1 MKYDVAVVGA
11 GVVGALISRELSK
24 YDIRVALL
32 EKCNDVAMGTTKANS
47 AIVHGGFDA
56 ANGTL
61 KAKLNVRGTELM
73 PKLCADMAVPY
84 RNNGSLVLAFSE
96 EEMEHVRTLYERGVK
111 NGVPKLSVLD
121 KAQVKALEP
130 HVSDEVVGALLSE
143 TAGIVCP
150 YELTIAATEVAVTNG
165 VEFIRNCAVEAINVT
180 ADGFLL
186 ATTQGEISAKY
197 VVNAAGIHTDDIAR
211 MIGDDSISLVAR
223 KGEYYLLDKSFG
235 FMADHTIFQCPNK
248 MGKGVLVT
256 PTVDGNLL
264 IGPSALDVEDKE
276 DVDTTPQGL
285 EFIVEKAKKSV
296 PTLNIRGAIT
306 SFAGM
311 RAHPVTDDFIIGFSA
326 KNDCFLNVAGI
337 ESPGLSAAPA
347 IAEMVAGLLK
357 EKADWQE
364 KKDCVLT
371 RKAPVRFRHMTKSE
385 REALIAKNKAYG
397 RIICR
402 CETITEGEILDAIH
416 APAGARDVDGV
427 KRRTRAGMGRCQ
439 GGFCGSKV
447 VEILSRELNMP
458 LNEITK
464 FGGNSKI
471 LFEKTK

>member
-1 MKYDVAVVGA
+1 MQYDVVVIGA
-11 GVVGALISRELSK
+11 GVVGALISLELSK
-24 YDIRVALL
+24 KDIRVAILD
-32 EKCNDVAMGTTKANS
+32 KCNDVAMGTTKANS

-61 KAKLNVRGTELM
+61 KAKLNVRGTALM
-73 PKLCADMAVPY
+73 PQLCADLAVPY
-84 RNNGSLVLAFSE
+84 RNNGSLVLAFSD
-96 EEMEHVRTLYERGVK
+96 EEMEHVHTLYERGQK
-111 NGVPKLSVLD
+111 NGVPRLSVID
-121 KAQVKALEP
+121 KAAVKAMEP

-165 VEFIRNCAVEAINVT
+165 VEFLRNCAVESIKAQN
-180 ADGFLL
+180 DGFVLS
-186 ATTQGEISAKY
+186 TTCGEIEASY
-197 VVNAAGIHTDDIAR
+197 VINAAGVYADDVAR
-211 MIGDDSISLVAR
+211 MIGDDSISIIAR
-223 KGEYYLLDKSFG
+223 KGEYYLLDKSYG
-235 FMADHTIFQCPNK
+235 YIADHTLFQCPTK

-264 IGPSALDVEDKE
+264 IGPSALDVEDKD
-276 DVDTTPQGL
+276 DVDTTAEGL
-285 EFIVEKAKKSV
+285 SFILEKAKKTV
-296 PTLNIRGAIT
+296 PELNTRGAIT

-311 RAHPVTDDFIIGFSA
+311 RAHPVTDDFIIGFSE

-347 IAEMVAGLLK
+347 IAEMVRDLLTEKAGLA
-357 EKADWQE
+357 EKAQY
-364 KKDCVLT
+364 KTKRT
-371 RKAPVRFRHMTKSE
+371 PPVRFRHMSKAE

-397 RIICR
+397 RVICR

-447 VEILSRELNMP
+447 LEILARELNVPM
-458 LNEITK
+458 NDITK
-464 FGGNSKI
+464 FGGASKI
-471 LFEKTK
+471 LFDKTK

>member
-1 MKYDVAVVGA
+1 MQYDVVVIGA
-11 GVVGALISRELSK
+11 GVVGALISLELSK
-24 YDIRVALL
+24 KDIRVAILD
-32 EKCNDVAMGTTKANS
+32 KCNDVAMGTTKANS

-61 KAKLNVRGTELM
+61 KAKLNVRGTALM
-73 PKLCADMAVPY
+73 PQLCADLAVPY
-84 RNNGSLVLAFSE
+84 RNNGSLVLAFSD
-96 EEMEHVRTLYERGVK
+96 EEMEHVHTLYERGQK
-111 NGVPKLSVLD
+111 NGVPRLSVID
-121 KAQVKALEP
+121 KAVVKAMEP

-165 VEFIRNCAVEAINVT
+165 VEFLRNCAVESIQANN
-180 ADGFLL
+180 DGFVLS
-186 ATTQGEISAKY
+186 TTCGEIEASY
-197 VVNAAGIHTDDIAR
+197 VINAAGVHADDVAR
-211 MIGDDSISLVAR
+211 MIGDDSITIIAR
-223 KGEYYLLDKSFG
+223 KGEYYLLDKSYG
-235 FMADHTIFQCPNK
+235 YIADHTLFQCPTK

-264 IGPSALDVEDKE
+264 IGPSALDVEDKD
-276 DVDTTPQGL
+276 DVDTTAEGL
-285 EFIVEKAKKSV
+285 SFILEKAKKTV
-296 PTLNIRGAIT
+296 PELNTRGAIT

-311 RAHPVTDDFIIGFSA
+311 RAHPVTDDFIIGFSE
-326 KNDCFLNVAGI
+326 KNDRFLNVAGI

-347 IAEMVAGLLK
+347 IAEMVRDLLT
-357 EKADWQE
+357 EKAALSE
-364 KKDCVLT
+364 KAQYKT
-371 RKAPVRFRHMTKSE
+371 KRTPPVRFRHMSKAE

-397 RIICR
+397 RVICR

-447 VEILSRELNMP
+447 LEILARELNVPM
-458 LNEITK
+458 NEITK
-464 FGGNSKI
+464 FGGASKI
-471 LFEKTK
+471 LFDKTK

>member
-447 VEILSRELNMP
+447 VEILSRELNIPM
-458 LNEITK
+458 NEITK

>member
-1 MKYDVAVVGA
+1 MQYDVVVIGA
-11 GVVGALISRELSK
+11 GVVGALISLELSK
-24 YDIRVALL
+24 KDIRVAMLD
-32 EKCNDVAMGTTKANS
+32 KCNDVAMGTTKANS

-61 KAKLNVRGTELM
+61 KAKLNVRGTALM
-73 PKLCADMAVPY
+73 PQLCADLAVPY
-84 RNNGSLVLAFSE
+84 RNNGSLVLAFSD
-96 EEMEHVRTLYERGVK
+96 EEMEHVHTLYERGQK
-111 NGVPKLSVLD
+111 NGVPRLSVID
-121 KAQVKALEP
+121 KAAVKAMEP

-165 VEFIRNCAVEAINVT
+165 VEFLRNCAVESIKAQN
-180 ADGFLL
+180 DGFVLS
-186 ATTQGEISAKY
+186 TTCGEIEASY
-197 VVNAAGIHTDDIAR
+197 VINAAGVYADDVAR
-211 MIGDDSISLVAR
+211 MIGDDSISIIAR
-223 KGEYYLLDKSFG
+223 KGEYYLLDKSYG
-235 FMADHTIFQCPNK
+235 YIADHTLFQCPTK

-264 IGPSALDVEDKE
+264 IGPSALDVEDKD
-276 DVDTTPQGL
+276 DVDTTAEGL
-285 EFIVEKAKKSV
+285 SFILEKAKKTV
-296 PTLNIRGAIT
+296 PELNTRGAIT

-311 RAHPVTDDFIIGFSA
+311 RAHPVTDDFIIGFSE

-347 IAEMVAGLLK
+347 IAEMVRDLLTEKAGLA
-357 EKADWQE
+357 EKAQY
-364 KKDCVLT
+364 KTKRT
-371 RKAPVRFRHMTKSE
+371 PPVRFRHMSKAE

-397 RIICR
+397 RVICR

-447 VEILSRELNMP
+447 LEILARELNVPM
-458 LNEITK
+458 NDITK
-464 FGGNSKI
+464 FGGASKI
-471 LFEKTK
+471 LFDKTK

>member
-1 MKYDVAVVGA
+1 MQYDVVVIGA
-11 GVVGALISRELSK
+11 GVVGALISLELSK
-24 YDIRVALL
+24 KDIRVAILD
-32 EKCNDVAMGTTKANS
+32 KCNDVAMGTTKANS

-61 KAKLNVRGTELM
+61 KAKLNVRGTALM
-73 PKLCADMAVPY
+73 PQLCADLAVPY

-96 EEMEHVRTLYERGVK
+96 EEMEHVHTLYERGQK
-111 NGVPKLSVLD
+111 NGVPRLSVID
-121 KAQVKALEP
+121 KAAVKAMEP

-165 VEFIRNCAVEAINVT
+165 VEFLRNCAVESIQANN
-180 ADGFLL
+180 DGFVLS
-186 ATTQGEISAKY
+186 TTCGEIEASY
-197 VVNAAGIHTDDIAR
+197 VINAAGVHADDVAR
-211 MIGDDSISLVAR
+211 MIGDDSISIIAR
-223 KGEYYLLDKSFG
+223 KGEYYLLDKSYG
-235 FMADHTIFQCPNK
+235 YIADHTLFQCPTK

-264 IGPSALDVEDKE
+264 IGPSALDVEDKD
-276 DVDTTPQGL
+276 DVDTTAEGL
-285 EFIVEKAKKSV
+285 SFILEKAKKTV
-296 PTLNIRGAIT
+296 PELNTRGAIT

-311 RAHPVTDDFIIGFSA
+311 RAHPVTDDFIIGFSE
-326 KNDCFLNVAGI
+326 KNDRFLNVAGI

-347 IAEMVAGLLK
+347 IAEMVRDLLT
-357 EKADWQE
+357 EKAALSE
-364 KKDCVLT
+364 KAQYKT
-371 RKAPVRFRHMTKSE
+371 KRTPPVRFRHMSKAE

-397 RIICR
+397 RVICR

-447 VEILSRELNMP
+447 VEILARELNVPM
-458 LNEITK
+458 NDITK
-464 FGGNSKI
+464 FGGASKI
-471 LFEKTK
+471 LFDKTK